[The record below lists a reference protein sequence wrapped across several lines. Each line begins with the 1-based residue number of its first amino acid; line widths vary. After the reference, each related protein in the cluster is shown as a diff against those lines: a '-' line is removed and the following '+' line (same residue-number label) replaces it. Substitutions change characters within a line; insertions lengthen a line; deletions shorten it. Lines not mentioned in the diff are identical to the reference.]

1 MKSRQVGFVLMTLI
15 LIGIIGMGLKLLSAD
30 GDEFV
35 MEGLMPITKDVIT
48 RVEISRGPEST
59 QLYKID
65 QENWRVGKHQAS
77 SEMMY
82 LFWEYVSDI
91 PKAQLV
97 ARNPENHELF
107 QIDDTNGTRVAFY
120 LEQAIQEEFL
130 IGEWSENV
138 KVCYVRKSAK
148 NHVYGIPCPW
158 DANGVFS
165 SNSDFWRDRIVV
177 TIPRSEIESFEFIYP
192 DESESY
198 YLGRNEEGDW
208 IVSSSDISG
217 YADLRRVDDIV
228 RIISTETG
236 SLVAMGFAD
245 ESISK
250 TLDFNSP
257 DGSLRINTVLDQ
269 SIKLKFIQK
278 DTDSY
283 YVKKPNDPTVYLVD
297 SESARILQMP
307 QSVALTE
314 N

>member
-1 MKSRQVGFVLMTLI
+1 MKSKQVGFVLMALI
-15 LIGIIGMGLKLLSAD
+15 LIGITGMGIKLISSD
-30 GDEFV
+30 GDDFV
-35 MEGLMPITKDVIT
+35 MEGLMPITRDVIT

-59 QLYKID
+59 QLHKID
-65 QENWRVGKHQAS
+65 QENWRVGKHKAS
-77 SEMMY
+77 AEMMY

-97 ARNPENHELF
+97 ARDQENHELF
-107 QIDDTNGTRVAFY
+107 QIDDVNGTRVAFY

-138 KVCYVRKSAK
+138 KLCYIRKSAK
-148 NHVYGIPCPW
+148 SHVYGIPCPW

-165 SNSDFWRDRIVV
+165 SNSDFWRDRIIV
-177 TIPRSEIESFEFIYP
+177 TIPRTEIESFEFIYP
-192 DESESY
+192 NESESY
-198 YLGRNEEGDW
+198 SLERNEEGDW
-208 IVSSSDISG
+208 IVSSDSTSD

-245 ESISK
+245 DSISK

-257 DGSLRINTVLDQ
+257 DGSLRINTVLNQ
-269 SIKLKFIQK
+269 SIKLKFIEK

-283 YVKKPNDPTVYLVD
+283 YVKKPNDPTVYIVD
-297 SESARILQMP
+297 SGSAKLLQMP
-307 QSVALTE
+307 KNVALLE